1 MQLMTPAA
9 PTAVDS
15 ALERD
20 AAALHRALSELVRA
34 YQFRDREQICCHDI
48 SVSQCY
54 ALEALV
60 RRGPLTLNEVA
71 AQLFLEKSTA
81 SRMVDGLEA
90 KGYLTRAPHPADRR
104 ALQLAVTPA
113 GRALYERIE
122 AELVEQEMQL
132 LSRFQPEVRQ
142 ALARLLGQL
151 AEAAVSRLGGS
162 CCNLD

>member
-1 MQLMTPAA
+1 MQLTVLSAPPAA
-9 PTAVDS
+9 DPRLD
-15 ALERD
+15 RD
-20 AAALHRALSELVRA
+20 AAAIHRALSEMVRA

-71 AQLFLEKSTA
+71 AQLLLEKSTA
-81 SRMVDGLEA
+81 SRMVDGLEE

-122 AELVEQEMQL
+122 AELVEQEKQL
-132 LSRFQPEVRQ
+132 LSRFDPEVRQ
-142 ALARLLGQL
+142 AIVHLLGQL
-151 AEAAVSRLGGS
+151 AEAAVSRLGS
-162 CCNLD
+162 ACCRLD

>member
-1 MQLMTPAA
+1 MQPMTPTAPPAA
-9 PTAVDS
+9 DS
-15 ALERD
+15 ALDRD
-20 AAALHRALSELVRA
+20 AAVLHRALSELVRA

-71 AQLFLEKSTA
+71 AQLLLEKSTA

-104 ALQLAVTPA
+104 ALQLAATPA

-122 AELVEQEMQL
+122 AELVEQEKQL

-142 ALARLLGQL
+142 ALTRLLGQL
-151 AEAAVSRLGGS
+151 AEAAVSRLGSS
-162 CCNLD
+162 CCCTD

>member
-1 MQLMTPAA
+1 MQLTALAAPPAA
-9 PTAVDS
+9 DP
-15 ALERD
+15 ALDRD
-20 AAALHRALSELVRA
+20 ATALHRALSEMVRA

-71 AQLFLEKSTA
+71 AQLLLEKSTA
-81 SRMVDGLEA
+81 SRMVDGLEE

-122 AELVEQEMQL
+122 AELVEQERQL
-132 LSRFQPEVRQ
+132 LSRFAPEVRQ
-142 ALARLLGQL
+142 ALVRLLGQL
-151 AEAAVSRLGGS
+151 TEAAAARLGS
-162 CCNLD
+162 ACCTLD